1 MYPETTNITICEIWR
16 GREQEGGGEGGRR
29 VVFLVCSILYHDD
42 HQQRYFVFHVL
53 VYFLLFLLLQFA
65 FLYFWLSKGKLN
77 IQPPHWSVRI
87 YLIR

>member
-1 MYPETTNITICEIWR
+1 MYSETTNITICENLAQGV
-16 GREQEGGGEGGRR
+16 GRGGGG

-42 HQQRYFVFHVL
+42 HQQRYFILHVL

-65 FLYFWLSKGKLN
+65 FLNFWLLKGKLN